1 MAARRYQ
8 RKATAQAVD
17 LIELRQQRDRLVEAL
32 RGLRDSLVLD
42 PSPTDYPSQAAA
54 KVAALEALVDAT
66 RPGAA

>member
-32 RGLRDSLVLD
+32 RGLRDALVLD
-42 PSPTDYPSQAAA
+42 PSPADYPSQAAA